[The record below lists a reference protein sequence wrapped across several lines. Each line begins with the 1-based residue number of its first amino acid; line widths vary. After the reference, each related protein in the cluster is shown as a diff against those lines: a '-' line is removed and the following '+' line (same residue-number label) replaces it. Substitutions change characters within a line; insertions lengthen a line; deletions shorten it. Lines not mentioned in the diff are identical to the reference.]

1 MSMASALQQYR
12 TVSSSIPPSSA
23 LNIVVVAPI
32 PSSGK
37 LHPTLVDAHSS
48 GYNNIKEKN
57 VVPKFLWEKRNN
69 IMDFCRNKKMLEK

>member
-48 GYNNIKEKN
+48 GYYNI
-57 VVPKFLWEKRNN
+57 
-69 IMDFCRNKKMLEK
+69 